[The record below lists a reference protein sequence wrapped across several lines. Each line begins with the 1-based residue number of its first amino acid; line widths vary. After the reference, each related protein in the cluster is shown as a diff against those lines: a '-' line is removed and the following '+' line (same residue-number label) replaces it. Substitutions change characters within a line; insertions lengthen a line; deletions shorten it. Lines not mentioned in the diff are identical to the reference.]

1 MPKLITT
8 RTRIADLGKPRIIV
22 IGGGFGGLEV
32 VKGLKGAK
40 AQTVLFDKFNH
51 HTFQPLLYQVA
62 TSGLETSSIV
72 APFRKLFSN
81 QDDFYF
87 RLGEVKN
94 IKPEENSIETSIGEV
109 KYDYLVMATGALTNF
124 YGMTELEKNAS
135 YMKNIVDAT
144 KLRNKIIRH
153 LEYALLSEEEEVMNS
168 LMDFVIVGGGAT
180 GVELAGALTE
190 LKKNVFPKDY
200 KELDMRDMDIHI
212 VESSPRLLNGMSEQ
226 ASAKA
231 LEFLTDMGVK
241 IHLNT
246 AVKTYDGYEVGL
258 STGEKLI
265 SRSLIWA
272 AGIKGNPVN
281 GIKAEN
287 LTRGNRLL
295 VDQYN
300 RVKGYDNIFAI
311 GDVALMEGDEKF
323 PKGHP
328 QMAPPAQ
335 QQGRLVA
342 KNIRNIIEKKELK
355 PFHYFD
361 KGSMATIGR
370 NKAVVDMKGGIRFQG
385 AFAWYVWMF
394 VHLMSIVGWKNRFF
408 TFFSWMW
415 NYFSYDR
422 SNRLIIGRNEEKI
435 MQEEV
440 KG

>member
-32 VKGLKGAK
+32 IKSLEGLH
-40 AQTVLFDKFNH
+40 AQVVLFDKCNH

-62 TSGLETSSIV
+62 TSGLETNSIV
-72 APFRKLFSN
+72 APFRKLFGN
-81 QDDFYF
+81 QSDFYF

-94 IKPEENSIETSIGEV
+94 IKPEENYIETSIGGV
-109 KYDYLVMATGALTNF
+109 KYDYLVIASGATTNF
-124 YGMTELEKNAS
+124 YGMTEVEKYS
-135 YMKNIVDAT
+135 SSMKTIVDAT
-144 KLRNKIIRH
+144 KLRNKIIRQ
-153 LEYALLSEEEEVMNS
+153 LEYALLTGDEEVMNS
-168 LMDFVIVGGGAT
+168 LMDFVIVGGGPT

-200 KELDMRDMDIHI
+200 KELDMRQMDIHL
-212 VESSPRLLNGMSEQ
+212 VEASPRLLNGMSEQ
-226 ASAKA
+226 AGKKA
-231 LEFLTDMGVK
+231 LEFLLEMGVK
-241 IHLNT
+241 VHLDT
-246 AVKTYDGYEVGL
+246 AVKSYDGYEVVL
-258 STGEKLI
+258 SSGEKLI

-272 AGIKGNPVN
+272 AGVKGNPVTGLN
-281 GIKAEN
+281 SEIITK
-287 LTRGNRLL
+287 GNRIQ
-295 VDQYN
+295 VDPFN
-300 RVKGYDNIFAI
+300 RVKGYENIFAI
-311 GDVALMEGDEKF
+311 GDVAAMEGDERF

-342 KNIRNIIEKKELK
+342 KNIKQHINKKPLT
-355 PFHYFD
+355 PFRYFD

-370 NKAVVDMKGGIRFQG
+370 HKAVVDMKGIRFQG
-385 AFAWYVWMF
+385 FFAWYVWMF
-394 VHLMSIVGWKNRFF
+394 VHLMSIVGFKNKVF

-440 KG
+440 KN